1 MRAVEIQ
8 EYGGPEVL
16 RVVETEVPA
25 PGAGQVS
32 IDVAYTGVNFA
43 DLKARADGYRV
54 PALPFVPGL
63 EVSGRVRALGA
74 GVTGLAVGQ
83 EVAALTQSGAYAD
96 VVVAD
101 AVTVFALPPGVDL
114 RTGATLPTVLPTA
127 YALIH
132 TVGRLQPGETV
143 LVQGAAGGVGTVLGQ
158 LASAAG
164 AGAVHGVVSSA
175 AKAEYAREHGYDEV
189 FITSSTPPS
198 ASFVKEVREATDGRG
213 VDLALDPVGGET
225 LRASLDS
232 LAPFGR
238 LVSFGNASGA
248 QPWQVGQPD
257 LYPLALSVSGFSILT
272 LAQTSPTELR
282 TLTERA
288 FQTVVDGVVSLPV
301 TAEFALPDAAK
312 AHRLMGT
319 RTSTGKLLLRA
330 HGTNGPADLA

>member
-16 RVVETEVPA
+16 RVVEAEVPT
-25 PGAGQVS
+25 PGPGQVS

-63 EVSGRVRALGA
+63 EASGRVRALGA

-83 EVAALTQSGAYAD
+83 QVAALTQGGAYAD

-101 AVTVFALPPGVDL
+101 AVTVFPLPPGVDL

-164 AGAVHGVVSSA
+164 AGAVLGVVSSE

-189 FITSSTPPS
+189 FVTSSTTPS
-198 ASFVKEVREATDGRG
+198 FAKEAREATGGRG

-225 LRASLDS
+225 LPASLDS

-248 QPWQVGQPD
+248 QPWQVGQSD

-282 TLTERA
+282 ALTERA
-288 FQTVVDGVVSLPV
+288 FRTVVDGVVSLPV
-301 TAEFALPDAAK
+301 TAEFALPDAAE

-330 HGTNGPADLA
+330 HGTDGDADLA